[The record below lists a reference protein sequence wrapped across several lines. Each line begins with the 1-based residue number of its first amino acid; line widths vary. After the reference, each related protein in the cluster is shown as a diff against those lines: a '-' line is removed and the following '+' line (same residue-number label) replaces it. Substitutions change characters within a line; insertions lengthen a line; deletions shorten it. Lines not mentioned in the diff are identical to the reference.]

1 MRYGFGYFEEDHL
14 EQSGEFHLWKRISGY
29 LAPQWRGVAAAV
41 FLSLI
46 ITATSLTLPY
56 LVRIAVDSYIVNQ
69 DLKQQA
75 RLSGLSGLTLSFIG
89 LIVAGFLANFFQ
101 VTILE
106 WTGQNIMHRM
116 RQHLFSHMLGLHL
129 AFFNRNPIGKLVTR
143 LTNDIQNMHE
153 MFTSVIVT
161 LFNDCIR
168 IVGILAILFWMNY
181 RLALV
186 VCLLIPIIAINTY
199 WFSSLAREA
208 FRQIRTQLAKINAF
222 LQEALA
228 GITIIQLFMR
238 EEDTRRRFAALNRE
252 YLRKTM
258 YQIKI
263 FGIFMPM
270 LEVLSA
276 VAVGLIIWY
285 GGGEI
290 IRARMSLGELVAFLS
305 YMRLFFQPLRELSQ
319 KYSIVQSAMASAER
333 IFQLMDTRTA
343 LTPAATPLAPPRVHG
358 SIEFRSVTFGY
369 EPDHPVLHGF
379 SLALRPGETVA
390 IVGATGSGK
399 TTIINLLERYYDPD
413 QGAIR
418 IDDND
423 IRHLDIGWLR
433 QQVGLVMQDVFL
445 LPDTVRKNIL
455 LDREMDD
462 NALRTIIARAQLT
475 ELVAN
480 LPRGW
485 DTKIGEGGMEV
496 SAGQRQLLALARV
509 LARDPRIL
517 VLDEATSNI
526 DSETEILIERAIATT
541 LANRTSIIIAHRL
554 STIRRAKRIL
564 VMDQGRIIEQGTHA
578 ELMGRHAL
586 YYHLQCLQQSDC
598 REPA

>member
-1 MRYGFGYFEEDHL
+1 MRYGFGYFEEDRL
-14 EQSGEFHLWKRISGY
+14 DQGGEFRLWQRIGGY
-29 LAPQWRGVAAAV
+29 LAPQWRWVAVAV
-41 FLSLI
+41 LLAFV
-46 ITATSLTLPY
+46 ITGTSLTLPY
-56 LVRIAVDSYIVNQ
+56 LVRIAIDSYIVNK
-69 DLKQQA
+69 DLEQQA
-75 RLSGLSGLTLSFIG
+75 RLSGLSGLALSFIG
-89 LIVAGFLANFFQ
+89 LIAAGFLANFFQ

-129 AFFNRNPIGKLVTR
+129 AFFNKNPIGKLVTR

-161 LFNDCIR
+161 LFNDCIS
-168 IVGILAILFWMNY
+168 IVGILAVLFWMNY

-186 VCLLIPIIAINTY
+186 VCLLVPVIAINTY

-208 FRQIRTQLAKINAF
+208 FRQIRTQLAKINAY

-228 GITIIQLFMR
+228 GIGIIQLFMR
-238 EEDTRRRFAALNRE
+238 EADTRHRFAELNRD
-252 YLRKTM
+252 YFRKTM

-263 FGIFMPM
+263 FGLFMPM

-276 VAVGLIIWY
+276 LAVALIIWY

-333 IFQLMDTRTA
+333 IFQLLDTRTA
-343 LTPAATPLAPPRVHG
+343 LALAATPRTPPRVRG
-358 SIEFRSVTFGY
+358 SIDFKRVTFGY
-369 EPDHPVLHGF
+369 EPDRPVLRDF
-379 SLALRPGETVA
+379 SLSLRPGETVA

-413 QGAIR
+413 HGEIR
-418 IDDND
+418 IDGND
-423 IRHLDIGWLR
+423 IRQLDTGWLR
-433 QQVGLVMQDVFL
+433 QRVGLVMQEVFL
-445 LPDTVRKNIL
+445 LPDSVKKNIL
-455 LDREMDD
+455 LDQEMDD
-462 NALRTIIARAQLT
+462 SELRTIMERAQLT
-475 ELVAN
+475 ELIAN

-554 STIRRAKRIL
+554 STIHRAERIL
-564 VMDQGRIIEQGTHA
+564 VMDHGRILEQGTHA
-578 ELMGRHAL
+578 ELMARQAL
-586 YYHLQCLQQSDC
+586 YYHLQCLQQTDC
-598 REPA
+598 PEV